1 MYVKK
6 SPRNTKVIGTE
17 TGAVPWQIL
26 RPPQCDDRKGGTLQQ
41 EVAQSSQRRRQASF
55 PVIDATSA
63 AVVVPVDRRRRCS
76 PHISPFP
83 FPLRRLPVDAGEGAN
98 KLLLVVTVVPRA
110 SSPSRSVPAPPRITR
125 VPGTIVRACHRP
137 STLLLVASSTSPPR
151 HSLPFPTFHTVI
163 APPPLI

>member
-1 MYVKK
+1 MSTNVLSNVGLIFNVCEK

-41 EVAQSSQRRRQASF
+41 EVAQSSQRRRRASF

-151 HSLPFPTFHTVI
+151 H
-163 APPPLI
+163 